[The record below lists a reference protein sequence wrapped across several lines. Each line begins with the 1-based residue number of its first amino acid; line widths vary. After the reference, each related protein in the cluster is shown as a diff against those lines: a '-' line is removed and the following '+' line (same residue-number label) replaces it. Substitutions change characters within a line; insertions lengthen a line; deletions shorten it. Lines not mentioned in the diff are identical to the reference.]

1 MVKVKIIFQVG
12 KPIEHVFKL
21 LNDISDYNRWAPDKS
36 LFFIENII
44 TSEGPIGLGTTYI
57 DRLRFFGKSIG
68 EIIQYEPPFEIEFQQ
83 KTFFGLPV
91 FGVIIKYTLNAL
103 HNSTEVTHRVEAKP
117 YGIFKLFEPVLSLIV
132 RSERERTCHAI
143 KQSLEQK

>member
-1 MVKVKIIFQVG
+1 MVKVKIIFQVE

-57 DRLRFFGKSIG
+57 DRLRLFGKSMG

-103 HNSTEVTHRVEAKP
+103 HNSANQSINCLAILIFG
-117 YGIFKLFEPVLSLIV
+117 GIWGSSSFENHSASMI
-132 RSERERTCHAI
+132 SEPSTKIFPSA
-143 KQSLEQK
+143 